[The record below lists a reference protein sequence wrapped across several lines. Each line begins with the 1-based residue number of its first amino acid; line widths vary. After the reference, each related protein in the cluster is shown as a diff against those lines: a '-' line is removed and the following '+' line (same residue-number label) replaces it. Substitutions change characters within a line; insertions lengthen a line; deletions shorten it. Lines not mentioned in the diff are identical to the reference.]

1 MQIDASGC
9 SAVNIQRNCSVI
21 GEVAVGEINTVG
33 VATLRL
39 GNQIKCA
46 VVVNIGSTL
55 RNLGIGLADIQSI
68 SKRAFGICRSFKGNV
83 LVVDKSRTLNR
94 TCFGARR
101 GVS

>member
-39 GNQIKCA
+39 CNQIKCA

-55 RNLGIGLADIQSI
+55 RNLGIGFAD
-68 SKRAFGICRSFKGNV
+68 FK
-83 LVVDKSRTLNR
+83 
-94 TCFGARR
+94 A
-101 GVS
+101 